1 MCYPIFWAGGF
12 DLTSTL
18 DLGYVCMRQA
28 VVDAGGKLPS
38 IFRGWPVKNG
48 CTLSS
53 MTTAIFW
60 DTTLHRNNRFAFHK
74 GKKNRCK
81 KWKCPGST
89 YFKSKFWYNREF
101 SLCYVDKLVQIW
113 FLSLPWQLLDISIF
127 LRDFFLLLNNTCLI
141 QICLDLMCAHK
152 ETFITCRQKS
162 LMIENDFYQSYL
174 VGMYYARRVLPILT
188 PHSQFS
194 PTLCFE

>member
-1 MCYPIFWAGGF
+1 MCHPIFWAGGF

-60 DTTLHRNNRFAFHK
+60 DTTCTETIVLLFTK
-74 GKKNRCK
+74 EKKIDVKNGNVQVVC
-81 KWKCPGST
+81 T
-89 YFKSKFWYNREF
+89 YFQSKFWYNREF

-113 FLSLPWQLLDISIF
+113 FLSLPWQRLDISIF
-127 LRDFFLLLNNTCLI
+127 LRDFFVVKQYVPHPNLSGSHVCTQRNFHHV
-141 QICLDLMCAHK
+141 QAK
-152 ETFITCRQKS
+152 KS
-162 LMIENDFYQSYL
+162 YNEKWFLSEL
-174 VGMYYARRVLPILT
+174 PLCRVLPVLT
-188 PHSQFS
+188 PQFS
-194 PTLCFE
+194 PMRMMHLEIAKL